1 MNQIRKAQQLFY
13 LAGTPSLLPLL
24 SACLYL
30 SGCTEATMNMDITP
44 ESKPTATIHLHVGS
58 DAAATIAT
66 RAFDDSSITDL
77 HILVY
82 DSNNQLTGHQYAT
95 ADNVTMQ
102 AESGA
107 GCTIFA
113 IANTGNASL
122 FNGTTASTIDKL
134 KAMVTNGISSVDGI
148 KSNDCLL
155 MSGSLSNVT
164 INGGTAVQT
173 ITGLTV
179 DRLAAKITLNVTT
192 VAGITI
198 TGYSIKNLPSKSYLI
213 ARPNTNEAIET
224 DAVAGDD
231 AVNTRFNMPEVNASS
246 VTGLSFYMYE
256 NRRGDRVSVNGTTGD
271 ITNQQQKAL
280 YAPDNATYV
289 EVYTKGKDYT
299 ATYKIYLG
307 ADNCR
312 NYNVKRNSTY
322 TCDANI
328 TGVADVDT
336 RVTKVAFPSNCYMVV
351 PGKQVVFPVSRANE
365 DGTTRIADE
374 TSGWTAELLWTDNI
388 KGVKADGTSC
398 IKSVTAQLE
407 SGTIKVETGSMEGN
421 AVLVVKV
428 GITTVWSWHIWVTK
442 YDAQTIYTS
451 YDNGYSTAVFMD
463 RNVGAVNNTAKNI
476 GSYGLLYQ
484 WGRKDPFPASS
495 ALTGTTSALIYN
507 ASGTKLTESGTTGT
521 GVKLIK
527 VNMANNLN
535 AAIQNPLTF
544 YFKAMSPCD
553 WYSSGSTQNS
563 YLWNNTNGTKTVYD
577 PCPEGWRVPVSGS
590 GDSSPWYTSSSSDY
604 KSGTFGNGWNW
615 TNSYFNL
622 GWYPAAGYRK
632 YSTGRIASP
641 GTFGYYWTAT
651 ASGTSAYSLYF
662 GKKTFNSSYTTNY
675 RGSGCSVRCVR
686 EENN

>member
-365 DGTTRIADE
+365 DGTTRIANE

-421 AVLVVKV
+421 AVVVAKV
-428 GITTVWSWHIWVTK
+428 GTTIVWSWHIWVTK
-442 YDAQTIYTS
+442 YDPSVTNIS
-451 YDNGYSTAVFMD
+451 YNNGSKTTVFMN
-463 RNVGAVNNTAKNI
+463 RNVGAVNNTVQNI

-484 WGRKDPFPASS
+484 WGRKDPFPNASAVS
-495 ALTGTTSALIYN
+495 GTTSASIYN
-507 ASGTKLTESGTTGT
+507 ASGTPLSEGTSGT
-521 GVKLIK
+521 GVKYVSAGTS
-527 VNMANNLN
+527 VNLTNS
-535 AAIQNPLTF
+535 IQTPLS
-544 YFKAMSPCD
+544 YYYKSSSPYD
-553 WYSSGSTQNS
+553 WYGGSQNDN
-563 YLWNNTNGTKTVYD
+563 LWNSTSNEKTVYD
-577 PCPEGWRVPVSGS
+577 PCPDGWRVPISGAGS
-590 GDSSPWYTSSSSDY
+590 ASPWYLSNSYYTWY
-604 KSGTFGNGWNW
+604 GTWSKGWNW
-615 TNSYFNL
+615 TDATYGL
-622 GWYPAAGYRK
+622 GWYPAAGYRNYK
-632 YSTGRIASP
+632 TGKLANAGNR
-641 GTFGYYWTAT
+641 GYYWTAT
-651 ASGTSAYSLYF
+651 PYSTGAYSLYF
-662 GKKTFNSSYTTNY
+662 TSSLVKPSYTTSQY
-675 RGSGCSVRCVR
+675 RAYAYAVRCVKT
-686 EENN
+686 